1 MVLQNYYSRFN
12 AADKYDELL
21 FRASKGLQ
29 SAELNE
35 VQQILGHRITQI
47 ADVLFQDG
55 GVVRGGA
62 ASINAQSGAVQID
75 AGAVYVDGAVRE
87 VTASTFT
94 IPTTG
99 STQIG
104 VRVVETEVTE
114 VEVVALRDPA
124 TGTRNYQE
132 PGAGRKKVVVS
143 WGWAGDGA
151 AGEFYSTYDV
161 LNGVLVDQSEPPALD
176 GVKTLLAGYDYDANG
191 NYIVDGNELIYRG
204 KDGTQTNHVFSVSDG
219 TSNVL
224 GNKIDK
230 PTATPL
236 SFPIDPD
243 LQTITNEPRTS
254 TTASTQTIT
263 TSKSPLNN
271 IVDVVITEE
280 VTVTVTHGS
289 FTGALDALPNTSVLS
304 ITTVSQGAT
313 TYSSGTDYVLTQDQV
328 DWSPGGAEPAPGSTY
343 SVTFQYLHS
352 VTPAN
357 VDPDAGTFEVTGSV
371 QGSLVLTDYR
381 WKLPRVDVVALNS
394 EGYFNRIKGVS
405 SSFNPV
411 EPLTPESE
419 LKIGSISHTWYST
432 ENPPVKNDG
441 TRVLPY
447 SELRRLKDAQIEIFK
462 LIADERL
469 QRDLASKEPSAKYG
483 VFTDPLFDDDLRD
496 AGVTQDA
503 VIVDQELQLGITAS
517 TTFAA
522 QNNSTPQ
529 LLPSQ
534 DEVVISQPLQTG
546 QMAVNPYGNFEVL
559 PARVTL
565 DPNIDLFTI
574 FDDQTT
580 AVTRRIN
587 RGSGN
592 RSSSSTSTATELVQD
607 DTIAQEF
614 MRSRDV
620 SYTVEGFGS
629 GENLQSLLFDGEEVV
644 SSATTTT
651 ADSNGILSGNFTIPN
666 NVPAGT
672 KLVEFI
678 GAGGAFG
685 GAEYTGQSNLRVR
698 RWNRVT
704 TITTTRWWQRRD
716 PLAQSFTL
724 EEGRQVTGVDLKF
737 AAIGNTDNPVYVQ
750 IRESDNGFPTDRVL
764 ADAIIPGA
772 NLTTANTYVRA
783 DFGVPV
789 YLEGERE
796 YFIVLLTTDATH
808 AVRVA
813 ELGKFDSTN
822 QAWVT
827 AQPYTIGVLL
837 SSSNASTWTAH
848 QEKDL
853 TFRLACADFT
863 STSQTLNLGSIT
875 VSNMTDLQVLAPVD
889 LPENDTTISFRYTRG
904 NGEVF
909 ELSPGMAL
917 QFETSISDTLQIQAI
932 LNGTATASPVLF
944 PGVQSVT
951 GTLDPSAFYQGRE
964 FQVGNAGSTLK
975 IIFEASI
982 PGTSTVTPEYDN
994 SGFQS
999 LSLDS
1004 TTPIGDGFNEYVYA
1018 DTGIVGMTATK
1029 VKLSL
1034 AGSAGARPKVRN
1046 IRAVMV

>member
-35 VQQILGHRITQI
+35 VQQILSHRITQI
-47 ADVLFQDG
+47 ADVLFQAG
-55 GVVRGGA
+55 GVVRGGQ
-62 ASINAQSGAVQID
+62 ASINAQTGAVTMD

-87 VTASTFT
+87 VTSATFT

-114 VEVVALRDPA
+114 VEVTALRDPA

-132 PGAGRKKVVVS
+132 PGAGRKKVVVT

-151 AGEFYSTYDV
+151 TGEFYSTYDV
-161 LNGVLVDQSEPPALD
+161 LNAVLVDASDPPALD
-176 GVKTLLAGYDYDANG
+176 GVKQLLAGYDYDANG
-191 NYIVDGNELIYRG
+191 NYIVDGNELVYRG
-204 KDGTQTNHVFSVSDG
+204 KDGTQTNHIFSVAEG

-236 SFPIDPD
+236 SFAIDPD
-243 LQTITNEPRTS
+243 LQQINNEPRSSTS
-254 TTASTQTIT
+254 AGAQTIT

-280 VTVTVTHGS
+280 VTATITHGS

-304 ITTVSQGAT
+304 ITSVTQGAT
-313 TYSSGTDYVLTQDQV
+313 TFSSGTDYVLTQDQV

-352 VTPAN
+352 VTPTN
-357 VDPDAGTFEVTGSV
+357 IDTDAGTFQVTGAV
-371 QGSLVLTDYR
+371 VGSLVLTDYR
-381 WKLPRVDVVALNS
+381 WKLPRIDVVSLNS
-394 EGYFNRIKGVS
+394 AGGFSRIKGVS

-411 EPLTPESE
+411 EPLVPESE
-419 LKIGSISHTWYST
+419 LKIGKISHKWYST
-432 ENPPVKNDG
+432 ESPAVTNDG
-441 TRVLPY
+441 TRVMPY

-462 LIADERL
+462 LLADERL

-483 VFTDPLFDDDLRD
+483 IFTDPLFDNDLRD

-522 QNNSTPQ
+522 QNNSTRQ
-529 LLPSQ
+529 LLPFT
-534 DEVVISQPLQTG
+534 DELVITQELATG
-546 QMAVNPYGNFEVL
+546 QMAINPYGNFDPL
-559 PARVTL
+559 PARVSL
-565 DPNIDLFTI
+565 DPNIDLFTT

-580 AVTRRIN
+580 AITRRIN
-587 RGSGN
+587 RGSGAVS
-592 RSSSSTSTATELVQD
+592 RTETSTATELVQD
-607 DTIAQEF
+607 DTVAQEF

-620 SYTVEGFGS
+620 DYVVDGFGN
-629 GENLQSLLFDGEEVV
+629 GEVLSALTFDGENVLA
-644 SSATTTT
+644 SATGTT
-651 ADSNGILSGNFTIPN
+651 ANADGQLTGRFTIPSGI
-666 NVPAGT
+666 PAGT
-672 KLVEFI
+672 KLVTFT
-678 GAGGAFG
+678 GAGGTTG
-685 GAEYTGQSNLRVR
+685 SAEYTGQGTLRVR
-698 RWNRVT
+698 RWNQVT
-704 TITTTRWWQRRD
+704 TITTTRFD

-724 EEGRQVTGVDLKF
+724 TEGRQVTGVDLKF
-737 AAIGNTDNPVYVQ
+737 AAIGSTDNDVLVQ
-750 IRESDNGFPTDRVL
+750 IRESDNGFPTERVL
-764 ADAIIPGA
+764 ADAVILGTA
-772 NLTTANTYVRA
+772 LSTANTFQRA
-783 DFGVPV
+783 TFGTPV
-789 YLEGERE
+789 YLEANRE
-796 YFIVLLTTDATH
+796 YFIVISTDDATH

-813 ELGKFDSTN
+813 ELGKFDSTA
-822 QAWVT
+822 QKWVS

-837 SSSNASTWTAH
+837 SSSNASTWTPH

-853 TFRLACADFT
+853 TFRLACADYT
-863 STSQTLNLGSIT
+863 STTQTLNLGTIT
-875 VSNMTDLQVLAPVD
+875 VSNMTDLQVLAPID
-889 LPENDTTISFRYTRG
+889 LPENTSSIVFRYTRG
-904 NGEVF
+904 NGEQF
-909 ELSPGMAL
+909 ELSNGMAL
-917 QFETSISDTLQIQAI
+917 QFETSISDTLQIQAV
-932 LNGTATASPVLF
+932 LAGTSKVSPVLF

-951 GTLDPSAFYQGRE
+951 GTLDPAAFYQGRE
-964 FQVGNAGSTLK
+964 FQVGSSGTTLK
-975 IIFEASI
+975 VIFEASI
-982 PGTSTVTPEYDN
+982 PGTAAVTPEYDN
-994 SGFQS
+994 NGFQS
-999 LSLDS
+999 LTLGS
-1004 TTPIGDGFNEYVYA
+1004 TTPIGDGFNEYVYT

-1034 AGSAGARPKVRN
+1034 TGSAASRPKVRN